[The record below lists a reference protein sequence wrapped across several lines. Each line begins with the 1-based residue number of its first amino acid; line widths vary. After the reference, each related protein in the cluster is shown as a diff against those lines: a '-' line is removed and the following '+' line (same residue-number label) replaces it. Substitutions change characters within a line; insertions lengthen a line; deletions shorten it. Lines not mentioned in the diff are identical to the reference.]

1 MQNIISNI
9 NDTITKIRK
18 AINDGIDE
26 RIDEQD
32 SSVSEKDKLT
42 DKSALTDYVDAIEK
56 LRARKDNTNQQLI
69 ILYTSAKNIEDA
81 VSFNDPTISWTYN
94 DDEQKWNDISY
105 DFTNTPWK
113 IEAPTNLNDNEKVFI
128 RFVIINRGAD
138 VTFGTPV
145 QLTGERGAKGEK
157 GTAGIDGTIAIQTS
171 RVVKLYYSGS
181 NKPDTPVFTKDI
193 SIDNSNIGG
202 LHQLSSKRIYYGNKI
217 YVDSSD
223 SDWKLDIT
231 NSNDQIWEIDVE
243 ISSKDSTVTI
253 LKDPTKSNVT
263 ITNTTIEY
271 GVSQDDTITPTKW
284 ESTRPELNLENPY
297 LWTKTTI
304 EYSNG
309 QHATHNSLIQELPTV
324 IMDIINKYCVTN
336 SLSNVPE
343 SEYDGWQ
350 DDLNGLTGPIIWKKE
365 TTIYNN
371 NIGYN
376 DSSTDTK
383 IIITPISIQGP
394 AGIQIIGKISSIDDL
409 PNEISYT
416 NEYIGKI
423 GIIVNTDTYVWYGE
437 NNPEL
442 GCEQIGTYYWL
453 NIGYTGSAE
462 TPNWDASK
470 DEAGYIEN
478 RTHYEEIKV
487 ITSDIRDNSNS
498 LCFEE
503 DIAAGQYLIDV
514 DVKAIEYIDLDEI
527 VQSAWRKNNYVI
539 NITNNMIDGGTT
551 EDICEDSG
559 WKLYYTGK
567 TIEVNYYKGEYNVVG
582 NMILKQKIVHKLD
595 QKYLPACII
604 NITYGELKQLKTRS
618 ELIPGMQYRITDY
631 VTTTTQENTQSAN
644 HQFDIIVTADDV
656 NVLNENAR
664 VIQHEGEIYFSNS
677 DLNAWEVKYCLDND
691 PTRFAWGDTTNG
703 KGVIYYMKDEFNNEC
718 PYDFK
723 NIMFKYP
730 DNDLYYYTFTKLETN
745 DSSSIPISIE
755 DASINTSRYFFAYA
769 YNNHIGDNSSN
780 GFLELPHNII
790 IGAHYGNSASIYVY
804 IYDVYIGSNSSHNY
818 LSGSEY
824 ISISRFWNHTGVY
837 NITLGFGC
845 TNNKFIGYIQNSTVG
860 NNCQSITCHDLRE
873 AKIGNNCKECTLN
886 GLDFDII
893 RLDIGNNCKYITCP
907 DQPIIIGN
915 ECSDIDF
922 TYGKAQNIIIKDNCN
937 NIKVDGDSTRIS
949 DIIFKENCSHITL
962 KGALNTSFN
971 NLIFEENCKDMTFN
985 LNAKNIVFKNS
996 VITNRGVGKTLSEN
1010 TENKIFE
1017 STKLTTVS

>member
-9 NDTITKIRK
+9 NDTITKIRE

-26 RIDEQD
+26 RIEEQD
-32 SSVSEKDKLT
+32 PSVSENDKLT
-42 DKSALTDYVDAIEK
+42 DESKLIDYVDAIEK
-56 LRARKDNTNQQLI
+56 LKARKDNTNQQLI
-69 ILYTSAKNIEDA
+69 ILYTSAKNIQDA
-81 VSFNDPTISWTYN
+81 ELFNDPTISWTYN

-113 IEAPTNLNDNEKVFI
+113 TEAPTNLNDNEKVFI
-128 RFVIINRGAD
+128 RFVIINRGDERA
-138 VTFGTPV
+138 TFGTPV

-181 NKPDTPVFTKDI
+181 NKPNTPVFTKDI

-202 LHQLSSKRIYYGNKI
+202 LHQLSSKRIYYGNNPKI
-217 YVDSSD
+217 YVGSSN

-231 NSNDQIWEIDVE
+231 SSNDQIWEIDVE

-253 LKDPTKSNVT
+253 LKDPTRSNVT

-271 GVSQDDTITPTKW
+271 GVSQTNTSTPTKW

-309 QHATHNSLIQELPTV
+309 QHATYNSLIQELPTV
-324 IMDIINKYCVTN
+324 ITDIINKYCVTN
-336 SLSNVPE
+336 SLSVVPE

-394 AGIQIIGKISSIDDL
+394 AGIQFIGSVESESDLSSISPHYD
-409 PNEISYT
+409 N
-416 NEYIGKI
+416 NYIGKL
-423 GIIVNTDTYVWYGE
+423 GVRVGQDVYVWYGTSDPYLSDSKE
-437 NNPEL
+437 
-442 GCEQIGTYYWL
+442 IGSNYWL
-453 NIGYTGSAE
+453 NVGPLSPIPDWNAQEG
-462 TPNWDASK
+462 
-470 DEAGYIEN
+470 EAGYIEN
-478 RTHYEEIKV
+478 RTHYEY
-487 ITSDIRDNSNS
+487 
-498 LCFEE
+498 FEP
-503 DIAAGQYLIDV
+503 
-514 DVKAIEYIDLDEI
+514 
-527 VQSAWRKNNYVI
+527 
-539 NITNNMIDGGTT
+539 
-551 EDICEDSG
+551 
-559 WKLYYTGK
+559 K
-567 TIEVNYYKGEYNVVG
+567 TITGRGGDASIPKNSANVAKIRYNGNETNIELKVTYYELSDVVIYVQDDDPYWTIFIMDRTNGEGVSFE
-582 NMILKQKIVHKLD
+582 
-595 QKYLPACII
+595 
-604 NITYGELKQLKTRS
+604 ITYGEYKLKTLDPKFVPQMIKIAYANLKNLRDTNQ
-618 ELIPGMQYRITDY
+618 LIPGMQYRITDY

-644 HQFDIIVTADDV
+644 HQFDIIVIADDV

-718 PYDFK
+718 SYDFK

-755 DASINTSRYFFAYA
+755 DASINTSQYFFAYA

-790 IGAHYGNSASIYVY
+790 IGAHYGNSASIHVY

-824 ISISRFWNHTGVY
+824 ISISRFWNHAGVY

-845 TNNKFIGYIQNSTVG
+845 TNNKFIGYVQNSTVG
-860 NNCQSITCHDLRE
+860 NNCQSITCHDLRK

-886 GLDFDII
+886 GSYFDSIK
-893 RLDIGNNCKYITCP
+893 LDIGNNCEYITCP
-907 DQPIIIGN
+907 DNPIIIGN
-915 ECSDIDF
+915 ACSDINF
-922 TYGKAQNIIIKDNCN
+922 TYGQAQNIIIKDNCN

-949 DIIFKENCSHITL
+949 DIIFKENCSTITL